1 MEREATEKV
10 NGIKRI
16 DQKKEK
22 GQGMTATLQ
31 AKVKIKQEAIIG
43 RVPYKGKKKSGLV
56 KKTMHQAEQ
65 VAYKNKQANHI

>member
-1 MEREATEKV
+1 
-10 NGIKRI
+10 
-16 DQKKEK
+16 
-22 GQGMTATLQ
+22 MTATLQ

-43 RVPYKGKKKSGLV
+43 RDPYKGKKKSGLV